1 MFPEDPFTTVV
12 KVEVE
17 VPHVVHKLLRQVKL
31 SVTAKESLDEFD
43 TSILA
48 KASLIPLSN
57 LTHGYFIDFKKGAEL
72 LSKAATGL
80 DELLNSV
87 TVGGTVNVAH
97 CLLCSFHFAG
107 ELDKEEPHIT
117 GHIRNRSA
125 RTMIICDPV
134 INPLPEIVGVKD
146 AA

>member
-1 MFPEDPFTTVV
+1 M
-12 KVEVE
+12 
-17 VPHVVHKLLRQVKL
+17 HKLLFHVKL

-48 KASLIPLSN
+48 KASLAPLSN
-57 LTHGYFIDFKKGAEL
+57 LKHGCFTDFEKGPEL
-72 LSKAATGL
+72 LGKAVTGL
-80 DELLNSV
+80 DELLNTV

-97 CLLCSFHFAG
+97 CFLCLLHFIG
-107 ELDKEEPHIT
+107 KLDKEELHIT

-125 RTMIICDPV
+125 RAMTIRGPV
-134 INPLPEIVGVKD
+134 INPLPEIVGIKD